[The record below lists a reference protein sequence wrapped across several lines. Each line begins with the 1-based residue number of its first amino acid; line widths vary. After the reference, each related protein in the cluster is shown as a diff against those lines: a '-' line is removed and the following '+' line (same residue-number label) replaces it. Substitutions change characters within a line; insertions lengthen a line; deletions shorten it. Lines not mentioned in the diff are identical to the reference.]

1 MSEALREPLG
11 QARATFAELRATPW
25 IERVDAATADRG
37 SWGVDP
43 RGRRCDVLRCGTAL
57 EVGFSA
63 VFLLFVG
70 PLPARPPRSGGRAV
84 AGARQQRRPQTTG
97 AAGSGHRV
105 VGLIAVQAEVA
116 VEPERKAKVGYR
128 SLFGIR
134 DYRLLF
140 AGLVTSQ
147 SGSWAYNVGL
157 VVYVFNATHSPA
169 WVAGASMARFLSA
182 LLSSAF
188 GGVVADRVERV
199 RLMVTL
205 DTMAMVVQGV
215 LAATAAVNA
224 PVLLIIAL
232 ATMTSITTASYD
244 PTARATVPAIVGE
257 EHLAAA
263 NSVQAAIE
271 NLTIIV
277 GPAIGAVL
285 LLLGPPPLVFAI
297 NAATFGFSAIVVS
310 RIRARSTPGDA
321 TEGGT
326 LGPLQ
331 QMGVG
336 IKAFFSSSTVVVL
349 AGFSIVASFLYGTD
363 TVLFVVLSKQQ
374 LGTGSQGYGYLL
386 AALGVGGL
394 IVAPF
399 MNRIA
404 AMRRLGTIIV
414 AGMIVFGLP
423 TALLAVVHSPAIA
436 FGLEVVRGGGTI
448 VVDVLAITAL
458 QRAVSPDV
466 VARVFGVFFALVL
479 AAISLGAL
487 LMPILLGAFGLT
499 NTLLIVG
506 FSIPAL
512 TVLSYPK
519 VRQIDRQAVGQLARI
534 EPRIGIL
541 QGLDIFAGATRA
553 TLERLALSAVEEAVP
568 ARSVIIREGDEA
580 DDFFVLVEGEA
591 EVNAAGEAGVAR
603 VLGALTP
610 PNYFGEI
617 GLLARRPRTAT
628 VRAVSDCTLYRIKGD
643 EFVDA
648 LTVASLSPATLGGAR
663 RRLAQTHPSLSLDF
677 APQVA
682 DATTQ
687 VDQGSPEPPAVDP

>member
-1 MSEALREPLG
+1 MTAQPEAAAEP
-11 QARATFAELRATPW
+11 R
-25 IERVDAATADRG
+25 
-37 SWGVDP
+37 
-43 RGRRCDVLRCGTAL
+43 
-57 EVGFSA
+57 
-63 VFLLFVG
+63 
-70 PLPARPPRSGGRAV
+70 
-84 AGARQQRRPQTTG
+84 
-97 AAGSGHRV
+97 
-105 VGLIAVQAEVA
+105 
-116 VEPERKAKVGYR
+116 RKAKVGYR
-128 SLFGIR
+128 SLFGLR

-147 SGSWAYNVGL
+147 SGSWAYNVAL

-188 GGVVADRVERV
+188 GGVVGDRVERV

-205 DTMAMVVQGV
+205 DTIAMIVQGA

-224 PVLLIIAL
+224 PVLLVIVL
-232 ATMTSITTASYD
+232 ATLTSITTASYD
-244 PTARATVPAIVGE
+244 PTARATIPAIVGE

-263 NSVQAAIE
+263 NSVQAAVE

-285 LLLGPPPLVFAI
+285 LLLGPPSVVFAI
-297 NAATFGFSAIVVS
+297 NGATFGFSALVVS

-321 TEGGT
+321 TAGGT

-349 AGFSIVASFLYGTD
+349 AGFSIVASFMYGTD

-394 IVAPF
+394 VVAPF

-404 AMRRLGTIIV
+404 AMRRLGTITVLGLIV
-414 AGMIVFGLP
+414 YGLP
-423 TALLAVVHSPAIA
+423 TAALAVVHSPAIA

-458 QRAVSPDV
+458 QRVVSPDV

-499 NTLLIVG
+499 TTLLVVG
-506 FSIPAL
+506 FAIPAL
-512 TVLSYPK
+512 TVLSFPK
-519 VRQIDRQAVGQLARI
+519 VRQIDRQAIGQLSRI
-534 EPRIGIL
+534 EPKIGIL

-553 TLERLALSAVEEAVP
+553 TLERLALSAVEETVP
-568 ARSVIIREGDEA
+568 ARRVIIQEGDEP
-580 DDFFVLVEGEA
+580 DDFFVLVGGEA
-591 EVNAAGEAGVAR
+591 DVIAEGEAGVAR
-603 VLGALTP
+603 MLGALTP

-628 VRAVSDCTLYRIKGD
+628 VRAVTECTLYRIRGAD
-643 EFVDA
+643 FVDA
-648 LTVASLSPATLGGAR
+648 LTVSSLSPGALGSAQI
-663 RRLAQTHPSLSLDF
+663 RLARTHPSLSLSFGQEATEQDT
-677 APQVA
+677 PSTT
-682 DATTQ
+682 DARST
-687 VDQGSPEPPAVDP
+687 DDK